1 MRNTKLST
9 SFYSILII
17 VLSATLSAYTVSP
30 VRALTNTPTYV
41 LGVSNP
47 TDPLILDLQGL
58 TSSVTILPS
67 ISGLGT
73 LGGNSILFVDGAWLQ
88 SVSSL
93 DPTILSAL
101 VGKVVSGLPTV
112 VVRGPPAL
120 LGDSISGLTR
130 FKAPGLPLIAE
141 GDKIFGTLADGTRV
155 GSTLEVLSGFDYAVG
170 TLFTWVQQIL
180 QSGTTPLASPVTT
193 ASTTGLKPSQ
203 SSPTPSTTTGPPPFW
218 QFQQKVGID
227 TGTLFAPHGRIS
239 GAFTEYALQNSGSSS
254 FRWKNF
260 FLNTTVEPGIQ
271 IYQSS
276 QSNWRTMSEI
286 TRFQPGSNAGNV
298 IVAHGPTAQSASG
311 PFSISYGIGVV
322 NGTQGAMVTASQN
335 QTYALKNTSITD
347 LSVDPNVG
355 WVHAINTRT
364 SSGTLTFSIIPGWTL
379 RLDAKASVNLSG
391 IGNTTFA
398 TLQGNSVTGTASDP
412 IMFSASGG

>member
-1 MRNTKLST
+1 MRNTKLTT
-9 SFYSILII
+9 SIYSILII
-17 VLSATLSAYTVSP
+17 VLSATLSVYTLSP

-67 ISGLGT
+67 ISSLGT

-93 DPTILSAL
+93 DPTILSTL
-101 VGKVVSGLPTV
+101 VGAVVSGLPTV

-155 GSTLEVLSGFDYAVG
+155 GSTLEVLSGFGYAVG
-170 TLFTWVQQIL
+170 TLFTWAQQIL
-180 QSGTTPLASPVTT
+180 QSGTTPLASPLTT
-193 ASTTGLKPSQ
+193 ASKTGLKPSQ
-203 SSPTPSTTTGPPPFW
+203 SSPTPSTTTGPLPFW
-218 QFQQKVGID
+218 QFQLKAGID
-227 TGTLFAPHGRIS
+227 TGDAFAPFGRVS
-239 GAFTEYALQNSGSSS
+239 GGLTEYSLQNSGSSS

-260 FLNTTVEPGIQ
+260 FLNTTVQPGIQ
-271 IYQSS
+271 LYQSS
-276 QSNWRTMSEI
+276 QSNWRTMSEL
-286 TRFQPGSNAGNV
+286 TQFQPGSNAGNV
-298 IVAHGPTAQSASG
+298 IVAHGPTSQSTSG
-311 PFSISYGIGVV
+311 PFSVSYGIGVV
-322 NGTQGAMVTASQN
+322 NGVNGAMVTASQN
-335 QTYALKNTSITD
+335 QTYALKNTSVTD

-355 WVHAINTRT
+355 WDHEISTRS

-379 RLDAKASVNLSG
+379 RVDASASVNLSG
-391 IGNTTFA
+391 TADTTFA
-398 TLQGNSVTGTASDP
+398 TLQGNSVSGTATDS
-412 IMFSASGG
+412 IFFSVSGG

>member
-1 MRNTKLST
+1 MRNTKLTT

-17 VLSATLSAYTVSP
+17 VLAATLSVYTFSP

-67 ISGLGT
+67 ISSLGT
-73 LGGNSILFVDGAWLQ
+73 LGGNSILFVDGAWLR

-93 DPTILSAL
+93 DPTILSTL
-101 VGKVVSGLPTV
+101 VGAVVSGLPTV

-170 TLFTWVQQIL
+170 TLFTWAQQIL
-180 QSGTTPLASPVTT
+180 QSGTTPLASPLIFS
-193 ASTTGLKPSQ
+193 A
-203 SSPTPSTTTGPPPFW
+203 TPSATTDPSPFW
-218 QFQQKVGID
+218 LFQLKAGID
-227 TGTLFAPHGRIS
+227 TGDAFAPFGRVS
-239 GAFTEYALQNSGSSS
+239 GGLTEYALQNSGSSS

-260 FLNTTVEPGIQ
+260 FLNTTVQPGIQ

-286 TRFQPGSNAGNV
+286 TQFQPGSNAGNV
-298 IVAHGPTAQSASG
+298 IVAHGPTSQSTSG
-311 PFSISYGIGVV
+311 PFSVSYGIGVV
-322 NGTQGAMVTASQN
+322 NGVNGAMTTASQN
-335 QTYALKNTSITD
+335 QTYALKNTSVTD

-355 WVHAINTRT
+355 WDHEISTRS

-379 RLDAKASVNLSG
+379 RVDASASVNLSG
-391 IGNTTFA
+391 TADTTFA
-398 TLQGNSVTGTASDP
+398 TLQGNSVTGTATDS
-412 IMFSASGG
+412 IFFSVSGG